1 MRRPGAHHHSGLAAL
16 PDLPAAH
23 GGVSRCSI
31 ELLSRFR
38 TPKQQEEI
46 VKDLRRG
53 QVDIVIGTHRV
64 IQKDV
69 QFKDLGLAIIDEEQR
84 FGVAHKERFKE
95 LFNTVD
101 VLTLS
106 ATPIPRTLNMA
117 MSGIRDMSVIEEA
130 PQDRHP
136 VQTYVLE
143 YDWEILAAG
152 HPPGAAPGRTGVL
165 PPQPG
170 GDASTRCA
178 RQIAGDG
185 CRMPG
190 SSSPTAR

>member
-1 MRRPGAHHHSGLAAL
+1 MR
-16 PDLPAAH
+16 
-23 GGVSRCSI
+23 I

-46 VKDLRRG
+46 VKDIRRG
-53 QVDIVIGTHRV
+53 LVDIVIGTHRV

-95 LFNTVD
+95 MFHTVD

-143 YDWEILAAG
+143 YDREILAA
-152 HPPGAAPGRTGVL
+152 AIRREL
-165 PPQPG
+165 RRG
-170 GDASTRCA
+170 GQVFYLHNRVETH
-178 RQIAGDG
+178 
-185 CRMPG
+185 
-190 SSSPTAR
+190 